1 MTDTMVNASYVFW
14 MLASGWCMGTA
25 FDFYSTVTGA
35 TKLLRWLRPFL
46 DLVFWVASGFVVY
59 YLTFI
64 TIQGTF
70 RVYTFLLIG
79 VGYLVYRVL
88 FRRVVIGSAFAIVRF
103 VRGVVMFF
111 GRLLYRLIGV
121 PILVTCRVAWRI
133 LCILYA
139 LGCHIEDGIS
149 AVIRFVATV
158 CFFPLRRFWKPERA
172 WRKKL
177 QAYEQVFWDW
187 LSNVLKKK
195 PRSVS

>member
-172 WRKKL
+172 WRKNFKHMSRC
-177 QAYEQVFWDW
+177 FGTGC
-187 LSNVLKKK
+187 
-195 PRSVS
+195 RMC